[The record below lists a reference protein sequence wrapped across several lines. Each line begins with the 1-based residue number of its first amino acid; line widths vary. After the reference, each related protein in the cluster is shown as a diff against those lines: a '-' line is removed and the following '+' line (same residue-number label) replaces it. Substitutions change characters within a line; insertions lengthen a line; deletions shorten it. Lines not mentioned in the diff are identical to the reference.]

1 MSGWEGLCCSGSM
14 APHGLVEPVVSGRGA
29 RGLRTRKA
37 SSWGALPAP
46 GVGAPVR
53 AASGKPAR
61 LGAWRVAT
69 QCIAV
74 HVPWAMRMPCMC
86 RFEPAGLRAVAVA
99 NIS

>member
-1 MSGWEGLCCSGSM
+1 MGEDVLLERQAS
-14 APHGLVEPVVSGRGA
+14 HGLAEPVVSGRGA
-29 RGLRTRKA
+29 RWLRRRKA

-53 AASGKPAR
+53 AASGKPVR
-61 LGAWRVAT
+61 LGAVAVAT
-69 QCIAV
+69 QCSRACAV
-74 HVPWAMRMPCMC
+74 HVPWAMRKPCMC